1 MIRPPPLQLKLDN
14 RFPYPVQTPSVPK
27 QTFLGQLYK
36 ASWKNPI
43 IAVAGLNGLR
53 FAYAAYN
60 AAEDAVVDDM
70 EGSETLLKVS
80 IALCVMYVI
89 ASAIEIYG
97 IIGVSLQ
104 RLSLIRAY
112 LYLTLFASILTT
124 GAGVLKGVS
133 YFVFAE
139 ELMYECVSLATEGRT
154 YEKSTFRG
162 HIWPGSVFA
171 VSKRFAGK
179 FCVAAWAHHAWS
191 VVASVFLF
199 SLAPAMI
206 YYVLVYTYHRQTID
220 PNHHA
225 NLLHQRDE
233 QKRQRASERGAGG
246 SRQSQYSHVG
256 YSRID
261 GSNAEEAQT
270 TGMTS
275 SRLHAANP
283 PSARLRATRSQV
295 QAGRSVRGVGA
306 TSTTAASAVSSM
318 STTSITSKR
327 TYQYRYL
334 QRSHRPPPLMQSP
347 SPLGLNPPN
356 YQYQHGQR
364 HNRVY
369 AAFAAPVD
377 DGEYDKFV

>member
-14 RFPYPVQTPSVPK
+14 RYPYPIQTPSIPK

-36 ASWKNPI
+36 ASWKNAI

-60 AAEDAVVDDM
+60 AAEDATLDDM
-70 EGSETLLKVS
+70 EGADSLMRVS
-80 IALCVMYVI
+80 VALCAMYAIAL
-89 ASAIEIYG
+89 AIEIYG
-97 IIGVSLQ
+97 IIGVLLQ
-104 RLSLIRAY
+104 RLTLIRVY

-162 HIWPGSVFA
+162 HLWPGSVFA
-171 VSKRFAGK
+171 VSKRFARK

-199 SLAPAMI
+199 SLAPAVI

-220 PNHHA
+220 LNHHA

-233 QKRQRASERGAGG
+233 QERQRTSRRRFGG
-246 SRQSQYSHVG
+246 PRQTQHSHIGYSHIGAV
-256 YSRID
+256 D
-261 GSNAEEAQT
+261 TEEAQT

-275 SRLHAANP
+275 NRLIAANP
-283 PSARLRATRSQV
+283 PSARLRANRLQV
-295 QAGRSVRGVGA
+295 QAGRSIRGVGT
-306 TSTTAASAVSSM
+306 TSTTAASAVSYTS
-318 STTSITSKR
+318 STTSTGKR
-327 TYQYRYL
+327 MYQYRYL

-356 YQYQHGQR
+356 YDYQHGQR